1 MKTATAALAASL
13 LSLSLAPTAA
23 LALEPSTTS
32 TAVANVQNERETLL
46 EGTFEGREGKRGRG
60 TARIVREGSNHFL
73 EFEGFRTSRG
83 PQLEVWITDQTVRTN
98 ADVQHANAIELGGLQ
113 SPRESSQR
121 YELPADF
128 DVSTAKGVVIWC
140 EPFAILF
147 ASADLS

>member
-1 MKTATAALAASL
+1 MKPATATAALAASL
-13 LSLSLAPTAA
+13 LLLSLVPAA
-23 LALEPSTTS
+23 ALEPSTAS
-32 TAVANVQNERETLL
+32 TVSANAQDEREVLL

-98 ADVQHANAIELGGLQ
+98 ADVQHANAIELGDLQ